1 MLVSQ
6 MPENPGKLLLYSSSK
21 LELVVLVST
30 LISAIIA
37 GAISV
42 IMPVSLDIAQ
52 AHDPT

>member
-1 MLVSQ
+1 MLVTQ
-6 MPENPGKLLLYSSSK
+6 MPENPGKRFLYSSSK
-21 LELVVLVST
+21 LELAVLVST

-42 IMPVSLDIAQ
+42 IMPVSIDLAQ